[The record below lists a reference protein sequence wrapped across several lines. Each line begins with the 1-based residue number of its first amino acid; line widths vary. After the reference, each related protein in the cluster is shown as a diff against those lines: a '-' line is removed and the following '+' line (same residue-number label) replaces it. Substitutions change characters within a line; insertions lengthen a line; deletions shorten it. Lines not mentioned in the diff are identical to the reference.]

1 MLRRL
6 LALGP
11 RGWSRLAEAQAAIF
25 RAHAQVRL
33 RPLGALVT
41 ERMQRAAERGAE
53 ASPLDALVSP
63 TPPQLELARELE
75 QAVSR
80 VARLGLTRPLCLA
93 RSLALVH
100 LLRRHG
106 ITDAVVRVGVRM
118 SEGALRAH
126 AWVEWR
132 GVVLGDTLDSVRS
145 YTQIRDLTVLAHGAS
160 FHGTRAA

>member
-1 MLRRL
+1 MRRL

-11 RGWSRLAEAQAAIF
+11 RGWWRLVEAQGAIV

-41 ERMQRAAERGAE
+41 ERVPRAAERSAE
-53 ASPLDALVSP
+53 ARSDDASGAPDAAHL
-63 TPPQLELARELE
+63 TLARELE

-93 RSLALVH
+93 RSLALAH

-106 ITDAVVRVGVRM
+106 IPDAVVRVGVRM
-118 SEGALRAH
+118 TEGALRAH

-132 GVVLGDTLDSVRS
+132 GIVLGDTLDSVRS
-145 YTQIRDLTVLAHGAS
+145 YTQIGDLTVLAHGAS